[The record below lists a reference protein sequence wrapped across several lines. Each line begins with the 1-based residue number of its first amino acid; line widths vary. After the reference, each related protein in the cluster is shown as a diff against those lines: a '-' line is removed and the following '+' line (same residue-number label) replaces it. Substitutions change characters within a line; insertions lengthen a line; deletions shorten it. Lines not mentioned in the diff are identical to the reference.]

1 MTKSHNPLSI
11 VALTCTNTP
20 ERFGTAYIGT
30 EPHEISV
37 ELNSA
42 AFKFSLSIDSTCAR
56 NLAAALLAQ
65 AAAFD
70 SLIIANKGE

>member
-1 MTKSHNPLSI
+1 MTKPHNPLSI
-11 VALTCTNTP
+11 VALTCANTP

-65 AAAFD
+65 ADVFD
-70 SLIIANKGE
+70 TIIAKSKGE